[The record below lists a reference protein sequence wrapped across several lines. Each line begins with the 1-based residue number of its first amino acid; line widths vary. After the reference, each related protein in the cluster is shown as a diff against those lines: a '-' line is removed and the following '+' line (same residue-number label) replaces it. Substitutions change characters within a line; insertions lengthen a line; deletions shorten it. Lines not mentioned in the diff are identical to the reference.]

1 MEAVTRLITRKGLGS
16 VTIRDIAREVGVTEG
31 AVYRHFVSKQQILSY
46 LVDQVGE
53 FLRETIEDA
62 ESQDSS
68 ALENL
73 ERIFRL
79 QLRDIEDYWG
89 LALIVV
95 AGAVSFENAALRPR
109 VVSVLDAYVERI
121 KGILQKGVEEK
132 SLRSDLDVDA
142 AAFTFYG
149 MVQGLASLWVLS
161 ETPWQPS
168 DQGDAVWETYRR
180 GIASTA
186 TAADATAPALDVARE
201 LPPAP
206 RGDPNVPLDGASQ
219 GAHGAPAAEQEQPQG
234 VPGLG

>member
-16 VTIRDIAREVGVTEG
+16 VTIKDIAREVGVTEG

-53 FLRETIEDA
+53 FLRETVEDA
-62 ESQDSS
+62 ESQDST

-121 KGILQKGVEEK
+121 RGILRKGVEEE
-132 SLRSDLDVDA
+132 SLRADLDVDA

-168 DQGDAVWETYRR
+168 DQGDPVWETYKR
-180 GIASTA
+180 GVARV
-186 TAADATAPALDVARE
+186 APATLTPTGAE
-201 LPPAP
+201 AAATPEAAYGLPPP
-206 RGDPNVPLDGASQ
+206 
-219 GAHGAPAAEQEQPQG
+219 PAAR
-234 VPGLG
+234 VV

>member
-62 ESQDSS
+62 ESEESS

-95 AGAVSFENAALRPR
+95 AGAVSFEDATLRTR
-109 VVSVLDAYVERI
+109 VVSVLNEYVARI
-121 KGILQKGVEEK
+121 KAILQQGVDEK
-132 SLRSDLDVDA
+132 SLRPDLDVDA
-142 AAFTFYG
+142 AAFSFYG
-149 MVQGLASLWVLS
+149 MVQGLASFWVLN

-168 DQGDAVWETYRR
+168 DQGDPVWETYKR
-180 GIASTA
+180 GVARVAST
-186 TAADATAPALDVARE
+186 TPAPANAKVGATPE
-201 LPPAP
+201 TAYGLPPP
-206 RGDPNVPLDGASQ
+206 
-219 GAHGAPAAEQEQPQG
+219 PAR
-234 VPGLG
+234 VV

>member
-1 MEAVTRLITRKGLGS
+1 MEAVTRLITRKGLGH
-16 VTIRDIAREVGVTEG
+16 VTIKDIAREVGVTEG

-53 FLRETIEDA
+53 FLRETVEDA

-95 AGAVSFENAALRPR
+95 AGAVSFEDAALRPR
-109 VVSVLDAYVERI
+109 VVSVLDAYIERI
-121 KGILQKGVEEK
+121 KGILQKGVQEE
-132 SLRSDLDVDA
+132 SLRPDLDVDA

-149 MVQGLASLWVLS
+149 MVQGLASVWVLS

-168 DQGDAVWETYRR
+168 DQGDPVWETYKR
-180 GIASTA
+180 G
-186 TAADATAPALDVARE
+186 VARTTSPTFTPTSAE
-201 LPPAP
+201 EGAKTQTAYGLPPT
-206 RGDPNVPLDGASQ
+206 
-219 GAHGAPAAEQEQPQG
+219 
-234 VPGLG
+234 PGRTVESRA

>member
-16 VTIRDIAREVGVTEG
+16 VTIKDIAREVGVTEG

-53 FLRETIEDA
+53 FLRETVEDA
-62 ESQDSS
+62 ESQESS

-95 AGAVSFENAALRPR
+95 AGAVSFEDAALRPR
-109 VVSVLDAYVERI
+109 VASVLDAYVERI
-121 KGILQKGVEEK
+121 RSILRQGVKEE
-132 SLRSDLDVDA
+132 SLRPDLDVDA

-168 DQGDAVWETYRR
+168 DQGDPVWETYKR
-180 GIASTA
+180 GVARAAST
-186 TAADATAPALDVARE
+186 TLAPASAEVGATPE
-201 LPPAP
+201 AAYGLPPP
-206 RGDPNVPLDGASQ
+206 
-219 GAHGAPAAEQEQPQG
+219 PAR
-234 VPGLG
+234 VV

>member
-62 ESQDSS
+62 ESQESS

-109 VVSVLDAYVERI
+109 VVSVIDGYIDRI
-121 KGILQKGVEEK
+121 KAILQQGVEEE
-132 SLRSDLDVDA
+132 SLRPDLDVDA
-142 AAFTFYG
+142 AAFTFFG
-149 MVQGLASLWVLS
+149 IVQGLASVWVLS

-168 DQGDAVWETYRR
+168 EQGDPVWETYRR
-180 GIASTA
+180 GIANIA
-186 TAADATAPALDVARE
+186 PAADASTPTLDIARE

-206 RGDPNVPLDGASQ
+206 RGDPHVPLDGASQ
-219 GAHGAPAAEQEQPQG
+219 GTRGVPAAGKEQPQG
-234 VPGLG
+234 APG

>member
-16 VTIRDIAREVGVTEG
+16 VTIKDIAREVGVTEG

-53 FLRETIEDA
+53 FLRETVEDA
-62 ESQDSS
+62 ESQESS

-95 AGAVSFENAALRPR
+95 AGAVSFEDATLRPR
-109 VVSVLDAYVERI
+109 VVSVLDAYVERV
-121 KGILQKGVEEK
+121 KGILRQGVEEE
-132 SLRSDLDVDA
+132 SLRPDLDVDA

-168 DQGDAVWETYRR
+168 DQGDPVWETYKR
-180 GIASTA
+180 GVARVHS
-186 TAADATAPALDVARE
+186 TAPAGADLGATPE
-201 LPPAP
+201 TAYGLPPPPVRMA
-206 RGDPNVPLDGASQ
+206 
-219 GAHGAPAAEQEQPQG
+219 
-234 VPGLG
+234 

>member
-16 VTIRDIAREVGVTEG
+16 VTIKDIAREVGVTEG

-53 FLRETIEDA
+53 FLRETVEDA
-62 ESQDSS
+62 ESQESS

-95 AGAVSFENAALRPR
+95 AGAVSFEDATLRPR
-109 VVSVLDAYVERI
+109 VASVLNGYIERI
-121 KGILQKGVEEK
+121 KSILRQGVEEE
-132 SLRSDLDVDA
+132 SLRPDLDVDA

-149 MVQGLASLWVLS
+149 MVQGLSSLWVLS

-168 DQGDAVWETYRR
+168 DQGDPVWETYKR
-180 GIASTA
+180 G
-186 TAADATAPALDVARE
+186 VARVTSTTFAPTSAE
-201 LPPAP
+201 VGATPETAYGLPPP
-206 RGDPNVPLDGASQ
+206 
-219 GAHGAPAAEQEQPQG
+219 PAR
-234 VPGLG
+234 VV